1 MINKNTDVI
10 SPCEGDHVIYPCE
23 VLSWG
28 LDNLFNHTNVFIF
41 VIFVFS
47 ITENN
52 TASNSKNIAS
62 TKYFNAISI
71 LYQMLEEKY
80 PKGSYF

>member
-1 MINKNTDVI
+1 M
-10 SPCEGDHVIYPCE
+10 IYPCE

-28 LDNLFNHTNVFIF
+28 LGNLFDHTNVFIF

-62 TKYFNAISI
+62 NKHFNAISI
-71 LYQMLEEKY
+71 LYQILEEKY